1 MGSSSG
7 TAVPFLLPAQVFE
20 EGVDRGVTLR
30 AVVPGKG
37 GLPEL
42 RDGRAGEHG
51 VAHLGGGLQSY
62 LQVLDH
68 EAEGEAV
75 VEGAVE
81 DEVRELDLRRVAP
94 PVARVYD
101 PQQRLRGDAGLL
113 REYDRLGGARERRR
127 REEVVQGLDEV
138 PRAVIADVEDLL
150 PERLEYLAAPLED
163 LLPPPNHHR
172 QLPLFRAQDAPA
184 NRRVEHLD
192 SGFG

>member
-1 MGSSSG
+1 MRFLTPRISTWTYLPTMGSNSG
-7 TAVPFLLPAQVFE
+7 TSVPFLLPAQVFE

-30 AVVPGKG
+30 AVAPGKG

-62 LQVLDH
+62 LQVLDY

-94 PVARVYD
+94 PVARVYAS
-101 PQQRLRGDAGLL
+101 QQRPRGDSGPLRRGHRLAGPH
-113 REYDRLGGARERRR
+113 ERRR
-127 REEVVQGLDEV
+127 RE
-138 PRAVIADVEDLL
+138 
-150 PERLEYLAAPLED
+150 
-163 LLPPPNHHR
+163 N
-172 QLPLFRAQDAPA
+172 
-184 NRRVEHLD
+184 
-192 SGFG
+192 